1 MPRNKEFD
9 YHDKLEKV
17 RNLFWEKGYN
27 ATSMDDIVDTM
38 GLNRSSIY
46 NTYGNKHQLFVECLT
61 HYAKMKTEQ
70 YQVASQYKGSAYGAL
85 CFTVHDVMDQT
96 IKDKKACLII
106 RTIFELGD
114 TDPLVKNLIV
124 SNTTILENIFKKLV
138 EQAKADGDIKQN
150 LAPEIAS
157 RYILSGFSGFY
168 KHYILSG
175 SKKEV
180 DEMIDFMLLSMKA

>member
-27 ATSMDDIVDTM
+27 ATSMHDIVDTM

-124 SNTTILENIFKKLV
+124 SNATILENIFKKTC
-138 EQAKADGDIKQN
+138 
-150 LAPEIAS
+150 
-157 RYILSGFSGFY
+157 
-168 KHYILSG
+168 
-175 SKKEV
+175 
-180 DEMIDFMLLSMKA
+180 